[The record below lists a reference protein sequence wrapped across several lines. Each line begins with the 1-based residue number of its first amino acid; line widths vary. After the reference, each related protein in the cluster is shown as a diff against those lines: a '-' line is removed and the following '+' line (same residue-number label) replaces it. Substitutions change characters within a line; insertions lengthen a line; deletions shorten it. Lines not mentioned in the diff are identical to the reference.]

1 MILDALLAFDT
12 GSLITASGATQDSAN
27 IIDLGNLGLP
37 TTSTTILGVGQAR
50 DIGIGDNPA
59 MKLLVQVITAATTGT
74 SMTVTLEG
82 AIDNGS
88 GAPAAFSVWWVSPAY
103 TTAQMVAGARL
114 MDMDMPRP
122 PAHVAVPRFLKL
134 VYTTVSTANPVVAAY
149 IVIDRMDQMYQST
162 NNAVMGGYPAGIN
175 VAN

>member
-12 GSLITASGATQDSAN
+12 GSLITASGTTQDSAN

-37 TTSTTILGVGQAR
+37 TTSATILGVGQAR
-50 DIGIGDNPA
+50 DIGIGDDPA
-59 MKLLVQVITAATTGT
+59 LKLLVQVITAASTGT

-82 AIDNGS
+82 AIDT
-88 GAPAAFSVWWVSPAY
+88 AAGVPSTFSVWWVSPAY
-103 TTAQMVAGARL
+103 TTAQLVVGARL

-122 PAHVAVPRFLKL
+122 PAGVAVPRFLKL
-134 VYTTVSTANPVVAAY
+134 VYTTVSTCNPTIAAY
-149 IVIDRMDQMYQST
+149 IVLDRHDQMYQST
-162 NNAVMGGYPAGIN
+162 KNAVLGGYPAGIT